1 MLDDGCAQLAPGR
14 GLPVE
19 PALPFPADSKRTPP
33 KKQRSVDFGQY
44 EVRHTTKGKLILLG
58 LLEDGRGKKALDL
71 GCREQYWT
79 QQLKAKGYGVVS
91 VDLEPQHQSVLR
103 VDANNPLPFADET
116 FDLVWCT
123 EVIEHVVNPAF
134 TLGEI
139 NRVLKPG
146 GKLLLSTPNSAF
158 WVFRMFRLFGKGPAE
173 MQNEDHKQFFGYED
187 LRRLLP
193 SGKQYGYFPYLL
205 YKCTLRSGFSL
216 LSPTIIVENERTQR
230 DGAPVRMANE

>member
-1 MLDDGCAQLAPGR
+1 MFREL
-14 GLPVE
+14 V
-19 PALPFPADSKRTPP
+19 ALL
-33 KKQRSVDFGQY
+33 KKIPVDFGQY

-79 QQLKAKGYGVVS
+79 EKLKARGYEVVS
-91 VDLEPQHQSVLR
+91 VDLEPQNPSVLR
-103 VDANNPLPFADET
+103 VDANDPLRFADET

-158 WVFRMFRLFGKGPAE
+158 WVFRMFRPFGKGPAE
-173 MQNEDHKQFFGYED
+173 MQNDDHKQFFGYED

-193 SGKQYGYFPYLL
+193 NATQYGYFPYLI
-205 YKCTLRSGFSL
+205 YKRTLRSGFSL
-216 LSPTIIVENERTQR
+216 LSPTIVVENKRPLR
-230 DGAPVRMANE
+230 GADPILTTKE

>member
-1 MLDDGCAQLAPGR
+1 M
-14 GLPVE
+14 E
-19 PALPFPADSKRTPP
+19 PALFRKVVALL
-33 KKQRSVDFGQY
+33 KKMPVDLGQY

-58 LLEDGRGKKALDL
+58 LLGDGRGKKALDL
-71 GCREQYWT
+71 GCRDQYWT
-79 QQLKAKGYGVVS
+79 QKLKAKGYEVVS
-91 VDLEPQHQSVLR
+91 VDLEPQHESVLR
-103 VDANNPLPFADET
+103 VDANDVFPFVDET

-134 TLGEI
+134 TLDEI

-146 GKLLLSTPNSAF
+146 GRLLLSTPNSAF

-193 SGKQYGYFPYLL
+193 SAQQYGYFPYLF
-205 YKCTLRSGFSL
+205 YKRTLKSGFSL
-216 LSPTIIVENERTQR
+216 LSPTIVVENERPKR
-230 DGAPVRMANE
+230 NGAPARSTD

>member
-1 MLDDGCAQLAPGR
+1 MR
-14 GLPVE
+14 KE
-19 PALPFPADSKRTPP
+19 PLLIRRLVALL
-33 KKQRSVDFGQY
+33 KKIPLDFGQY

-79 QQLKAKGYGVVS
+79 QKIKAKGYEVVS
-91 VDLEPQHQSVLR
+91 VDLEPQHPTVLR
-103 VDANNPLPFADET
+103 VDANDPLPFEDEA

-134 TLGEI
+134 TLSEI

-158 WVFRMFRLFGKGPAE
+158 WLFRIFRLFGTDPAE
-173 MQNEDHKQFFGYED
+173 MQNEDHKQFFDYGEM
-187 LRRLLP
+187 RRLLP
-193 SGKQYGYFPYLL
+193 SAQQYGYFPYLL
-205 YKCTLRSGFSL
+205 FKGTLRSGFSF
-216 LSPTIIVENERTQR
+216 LSPTIVVENARSKR
-230 DGAPVRMANE
+230 DVLRPTN

>member
-1 MLDDGCAQLAPGR
+1 MFREL
-14 GLPVE
+14 V
-19 PALPFPADSKRTPP
+19 ALL
-33 KKQRSVDFGQY
+33 KKIPVDFGQY

-58 LLEDGRGKKALDL
+58 LLEEGRGKKALDL
-71 GCREQYWT
+71 GCREQFWT
-79 QQLKAKGYGVVS
+79 RKLQTKGYEVVS
-91 VDLEPQHQSVLR
+91 VDLEPQNPSVLR

-158 WVFRMFRLFGKGPAE
+158 WVFRMFRPFGKGPAE
-173 MQNEDHKQFFGYED
+173 MQNDDHKQFFGYED

-193 SGKQYGYFPYLL
+193 SATQYGFFPYLI
-205 YKCTLRSGFSL
+205 YKRTLRSGFSL
-216 LSPTIIVENERTQR
+216 LSPTIVVENKRPPR
-230 DGAPVRMANE
+230 GADPIQSATA

>member
-1 MLDDGCAQLAPGR
+1 MRKESMLIRKL
-14 GLPVE
+14 V
-19 PALPFPADSKRTPP
+19 ALL
-33 KKQRSVDFGQY
+33 KKIPMDFGQY

-58 LLEDGRGKKALDL
+58 LLQDGRGKKALDL

-79 QQLKAKGYGVVS
+79 EKIKAKGYEVVP
-91 VDLEPQHQSVLR
+91 VDLEPQHPSVLR
-103 VDANNPLPFADET
+103 VDANDPLPFPDES

-158 WVFRMFRLFGKGPAE
+158 WLFRIFRLFGTDPAE
-173 MQNEDHKQFFGYED
+173 MQNEDHKQFFDYD
-187 LRRLLP
+187 YMRRLLP
-193 SGKQYGYFPYLL
+193 SAQQYGYFPYLL
-205 YKCTLRSGFSL
+205 YKRTLRSGFSF
-216 LSPTIIVENERTQR
+216 LSPTIVVENARAKR
-230 DGAPVRMANE
+230 DGVGATN

>member
-1 MLDDGCAQLAPGR
+1 MFREL
-14 GLPVE
+14 V
-19 PALPFPADSKRTPP
+19 ALL
-33 KKQRSVDFGQY
+33 KKIPVDFGQY

-79 QQLKAKGYGVVS
+79 EKLKARGYEVVS
-91 VDLEPQHQSVLR
+91 VDLEPQNPSVLR
-103 VDANNPLPFADET
+103 VDANDLLRFADET

-158 WVFRMFRLFGKGPAE
+158 WVFRMFRPFGKGPAE
-173 MQNEDHKQFFGYED
+173 MQNDDHKQFFGYED

-193 SGKQYGYFPYLL
+193 NATQYGYFPYLI
-205 YKCTLRSGFSL
+205 YKRTLRSGFSL
-216 LSPTIIVENERTQR
+216 LSPTIVVENKRPLR
-230 DGAPVRMANE
+230 GAYPILTTKE

>member
-1 MLDDGCAQLAPGR
+1 MEMEMTLFREMVSL
-14 GLPVE
+14 V
-19 PALPFPADSKRTPP
+19 
-33 KKQRSVDFGQY
+33 KKIPVDFGQY

-79 QQLKAKGYGVVS
+79 EKLKARGYEVTS
-91 VDLEPQHQSVLR
+91 VDLEPQNSSVMR
-103 VDANNPLPFADET
+103 VDANGPLPFVDES

-123 EVIEHVVNPAF
+123 EVIEHVVNPEF

-146 GKLLLSTPNSAF
+146 GKLLLSTPNSSF
-158 WVFRMFRLFGKGPAE
+158 WVFRLFRLFGKGPAE
-173 MQNEDHKQFFGYED
+173 MQNDDHKQFFGYED

-193 SGKQYGYFPYLL
+193 SGQQFGFFPYLF
-205 YKCTLRSGFSL
+205 YKRTLRSGFSL
-216 LSPTIIVENERTQR
+216 LSPTIVIENVRPKL
-230 DGAPVRMANE
+230 DGSHAPPANE